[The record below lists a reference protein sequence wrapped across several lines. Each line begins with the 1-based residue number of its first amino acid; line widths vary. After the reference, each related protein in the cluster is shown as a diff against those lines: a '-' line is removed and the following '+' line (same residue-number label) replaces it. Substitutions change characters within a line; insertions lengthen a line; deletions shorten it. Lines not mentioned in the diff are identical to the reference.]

1 MFTHNRLA
9 MNHFQIEK
17 EILEKLNYAQSF
29 IDRLKVEL
37 ASMII
42 VKSKKVGVITKD
54 LKEKCLKECR
64 LVFI

>member
-1 MFTHNRLA
+1 